1 MHYGNVFWIFSEDH
15 IRFLSFFFYL
25 WREWEECSC
34 EFPGLSKRGSRHLT
48 HCGLS
53 RFQQAQPCLPF
64 PAWFSVVTFLFL
76 NSKNRKNQEGTG
88 TVWHSLLGKW
98 GNLPGGPAF
107 PSTFYMTLFWRKV
120 YIFDGVM
127 SDFEGVIVCCKYLE
141 LRRRTFCFQGGEC
154 GMRWIFRIVT
164 TASARD
170 SCSLEVAGTL
180 QTMHLV
186 NQQEKGLFHFYV
198 ALSSA
203 WKNLVS
209 LDLYYE
215 LVECYLLEFQ

>member
-1 MHYGNVFWIFSEDH
+1 MGRVLLWVSWSKQKGFQAFDPLWAFQIPAGSALLALPSLIFCGY
-15 IRFLSFFFYL
+15 FSFF
-25 WREWEECSC
+25 E
-34 EFPGLSKRGSRHLT
+34 
-48 HCGLS
+48 
-53 RFQQAQPCLPF
+53 QQKQ
-64 PAWFSVVTFLFL
+64 
-76 NSKNRKNQEGTG
+76 NQEGTG

-164 TASARD
+164 TANACD
-170 SCSLEVAGTL
+170 SCSLEVAGAL

-215 LVECYLLEFQ
+215 LVECCLLEFQ